1 LMRGAGQQWDRELV
15 SLVIGELPAIRFE
28 VSA

>member
-1 LMRGAGQQWDRELV
+1 MRGAGQQWDRELV
-15 SLVIGELPAIRFE
+15 SLFVAELPAIRFE